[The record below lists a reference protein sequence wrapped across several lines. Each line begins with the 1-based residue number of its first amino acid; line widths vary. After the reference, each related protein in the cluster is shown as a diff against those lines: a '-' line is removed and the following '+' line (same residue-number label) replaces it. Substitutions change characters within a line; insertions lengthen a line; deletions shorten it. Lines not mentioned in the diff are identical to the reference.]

1 MVMQRGRK
9 GLRHVIK
16 PQLTKF
22 TSSVPTELYEW
33 LRQKAKTEG
42 KTTSLLL
49 TEILE
54 TARQKDEEGKQGL

>member
-1 MVMQRGRK
+1 MAMQKGRK

-22 TSSVPTELYEW
+22 TSSIPTELYQW
-33 LRQKAKTEG
+33 LRQKAETEG
-42 KTTSLLL
+42 KTISLLL

-54 TARQKDEEGKQGL
+54 TTRKRDEEKGQNM